1 VAAEHDAVN
10 ERRALAWFAVGA
22 VVAMAWL
29 AAPFATGLL
38 VGALM
43 AFTVQP
49 VYEGLARRTGR
60 PLLAALTTV
69 LASAV
74 IIVGA
79 VAGFVRLFVT
89 RAIALAHTVSEELRP
104 GGAITAW
111 VDAVTRWLGHFGVS
125 SESLTEHLRAAA
137 GELGSRSAGIAGA
150 FASSTFIVVLGLFF
164 ALLTMYLVLRHWPR
178 MVTAV
183 VGVSPLRPEYT
194 RALLGEFQRVGRLTL
209 SGAVLTGLAQG
220 ALAAIGFWI
229 TGVPEAVFF
238 GVATALASLV
248 PAVGTLLVWVPVGFY
263 LFAIGYPG
271 RALVE
276 LGWGSLIVVGFCDY
290 VIRPRLVGDEGT
302 PVLLTLL
309 ALFGGLE
316 VLGLSGLIVGPV
328 VMALAVAVLRLYA
341 REEKA
346 RRSAEA

>member
-1 VAAEHDAVN
+1 MN
-10 ERRALAWFAVGA
+10 ERRTLAWFAVGA
-22 VVAMAWL
+22 VVAIAWL
-29 AAPFATGLL
+29 AHPFATGLL
-38 VGALM
+38 LGALM
-43 AFTVQP
+43 GFTVQP
-49 VYEGLARRTGR
+49 VYEGFARRTGR

-89 RAIALAHTVSEELRP
+89 RAIALAHTISEELRP
-104 GGAITAW
+104 GGAITTW
-111 VDAVTRWLGHFGVS
+111 VDAVTKWLGRFGVS
-125 SESLTEHLRAAA
+125 SESLTERLRAAT
-137 GELGSRSAGIAGA
+137 GELGSRSAGIASA

-164 ALLTMYLVLRHWPR
+164 ALLTMYLVLRYWPR

-183 VGVSPLRPEYT
+183 VGVSPLLPEYT

-220 ALAAIGFWI
+220 ALATLGFWI
-229 TGVPEAVFF
+229 TGVPEAIFF

-248 PAVGTLLVWVPVGFY
+248 PAVGTLLVWVPLGLY
-263 LFAIGYPG
+263 LFAMGEPG
-271 RALVE
+271 RAIVE
-276 LGWGSLIVVGFCDY
+276 LVWGALIVVGFCDY
-290 VIRPRLVGDEGT
+290 VIRPRLVGDEGM
-302 PVLLTLL
+302 PVLLTFLG
-309 ALFGGLE
+309 LFGGLE

-328 VMALAVAVLRLYA
+328 VMALAVAVLRLYV

-346 RRSAEA
+346 RRSGKA

>member
-1 VAAEHDAVN
+1 VN
-10 ERRALAWFAVGA
+10 ERRTLAWFAVGA
-22 VVAMAWL
+22 VVAIAWL
-29 AAPFATGLL
+29 AHPFATGLL
-38 VGALM
+38 LGALM
-43 AFTVQP
+43 GFTVQP
-49 VYEGLARRTGR
+49 VYEGFARRTGR

-89 RAIALAHTVSEELRP
+89 RAIALAHTISEELRP
-104 GGAITAW
+104 GGAITIW
-111 VDAVTRWLGHFGVS
+111 VDAVTKWLGRFGVS
-125 SESLTEHLRAAA
+125 SENLTERLRAAT
-137 GELGSRSAGIAGA
+137 GELGSRSAGIASA

-164 ALLTMYLVLRHWPR
+164 ALLTMYLVLRYWPR

-183 VGVSPLRPEYT
+183 VGVSPLLPEYT

-220 ALAAIGFWI
+220 ALATIGFWI
-229 TGVPEAVFF
+229 TGVPEAIFF

-248 PAVGTLLVWVPVGFY
+248 PAVGTLLVWVPLGLY
-263 LFAIGYPG
+263 LFAMGEPG
-271 RALVE
+271 RAIVE
-276 LGWGSLIVVGFCDY
+276 LVWSALIVVGFCDY
-290 VIRPRLVGDEGT
+290 VIRPRLVGDEGM
-302 PVLLTLL
+302 PVLLTFLG
-309 ALFGGLE
+309 LFGGLE

-328 VMALAVAVLRLYA
+328 VMALAVAVLRLYV

-346 RRSAEA
+346 RRSGKA

>member
-1 VAAEHDAVN
+1 MN
-10 ERRALAWFAVGA
+10 ERRTLAWFAVGA
-22 VVAMAWL
+22 VVAIAWL
-29 AAPFATGLL
+29 AHPFATGLL
-38 VGALM
+38 LGALM
-43 AFTVQP
+43 GFTVQP
-49 VYEGLARRTGR
+49 VYEGFARRTGR

-89 RAIALAHTVSEELRP
+89 RAIALAHTISEELRP
-104 GGAITAW
+104 GGAITTW
-111 VDAVTRWLGHFGVS
+111 VDAVTKWLGRFGVS
-125 SESLTEHLRAAA
+125 SESLTERLRAAT
-137 GELGSRSAGIAGA
+137 GELGSRSAGIASA

-164 ALLTMYLVLRHWPR
+164 ALLTMYLVLRYWPR

-183 VGVSPLRPEYT
+183 VGVSPLLPEYT

-220 ALAAIGFWI
+220 ALATIGFWI
-229 TGVPEAVFF
+229 TGVPEAIFF

-248 PAVGTLLVWVPVGFY
+248 PAVGTLLVWVPLGLY
-263 LFAIGYPG
+263 LFAMGEPG
-271 RALVE
+271 RAIVE
-276 LGWGSLIVVGFCDY
+276 LVWSALIVVGFCDY
-290 VIRPRLVGDEGT
+290 VIRPRLVGDEGM
-302 PVLLTLL
+302 PVLLTFLG
-309 ALFGGLE
+309 LFGGLE

-328 VMALAVAVLRLYA
+328 VMALAVAVLRLYV

-346 RRSAEA
+346 RRSGKA

>member
-1 VAAEHDAVN
+1 MVRGGGRGGGGVARAPLCHGIAAGDADGIHGPAGL
-10 ERRALAWFAVGA
+10 RGSRAAHRPT
-22 VVAMAWL
+22 
-29 AAPFATGLL
+29 AA
-38 VGALM
+38 
-43 AFTVQP
+43 
-49 VYEGLARRTGR
+49 
-60 PLLAALTTV
+60 
-69 LASAV
+69 
-74 IIVGA
+74 
-79 VAGFVRLFVT
+79 
-89 RAIALAHTVSEELRP
+89 
-104 GGAITAW
+104 GGAHDRARFRGDHRGSGGGITAW
-111 VDAVTRWLGHFGVS
+111 VDAVTRWLGRFGVS

-183 VGVSPLRPEYT
+183 VDVSPLLPEYT
-194 RALLGEFQRVGRLTL
+194 RTLLGEFQRVGRLTL

-248 PAVGTLLVWVPVGFY
+248 PAVGTLLVWVPVGLY
-263 LFAIGYPG
+263 LFAIGHP
-271 RALVE
+271 AMAIVE
-276 LGWGSLIVVGFCDY
+276 LVWGALIVVGFCDY
-290 VIRPRLVGDEGT
+290 VIRPRLVGDEGM
-302 PVLLTLL
+302 PVLLTFL

-346 RRSAEA
+346 

>member
-1 VAAEHDAVN
+1 LAAEHDAVN

-49 VYEGLARRTGR
+49 VYEALARRTGR
-60 PLLAALTTV
+60 PVLAALTTV

-111 VDAVTRWLGHFGVS
+111 VDAVTRWLDRFGVT
-125 SESLTEHLRAAA
+125 SESLTERLRAVA
-137 GELGSRSAGIAGA
+137 GELASRSAGMAGA
-150 FASSTFIVVLGLFF
+150 FASSSFIVVLGLFF

-178 MVTAV
+178 MVTTV
-183 VGVSPLRPEYT
+183 VGVSPLLPEYT
-194 RALLGEFQRVGRLTL
+194 RALLGEFQRVGRMTL

-229 TGVPEAVFF
+229 TGVPDAVFF

-248 PAVGTLLVWVPVGFY
+248 PAVGTLLVWVPVGLY
-263 LFAIGYPG
+263 LFAMGYPG
-271 RALVE
+271 RAIVE
-276 LGWGSLIVVGFCDY
+276 LAWGALIVVGFCDY
-290 VIRPRLVGDEGT
+290 VIRPRLVGDEGM
-302 PVLLTLL
+302 PVLLIFL

-346 RRSAEA
+346 RRSAKA